1 MKITFIR
8 PNLSDTRSPDAWS
21 PLAFAILAGLTPSDI
36 ELDFF
41 DEHLEPIPQKHDTD
55 LVALTVSTYTAKR
68 AYQIANEF
76 RKQGVPVVMG
86 GYHPTFLPDEALV
99 YADAVV
105 VGEAEGVWRQLVLD
119 AQNGQ
124 LQRVYRMDN
133 KPSLEGLKFDHS
145 IFDDKRNRSF
155 VPVQFGRGCRFACD
169 YCAGHAFYG
178 SRVRQR
184 PVSEV
189 VAEIKSLDKKYIIF
203 IDDNL
208 FVDVSKTEELLQ
220 ALIPLRIHWGSAVTL
235 DIVNNTRILD
245 LMVKSGCLA
254 VTIGFESLNHQILQQ
269 MNKGWNLKYGD
280 YSTVIKKIHDR
291 GIMVLPTFL
300 FGYDHETTDAFEV
313 TAEFAIRSKV
323 VQASFFTLT
332 PMPGSKLYSRLLSEN
347 RLIYTRW
354 WLDPSYR
361 FGQATYYPR
370 GMEPSELS
378 DGCRKAWKKFYSYR
392 SIIRRAFDPAANS
405 RNLRN
410 FGLALALNLVVKH
423 ELPSHIGQKLGSEAI
438 LEPQLQNVPLETV

>member
-8 PNLSDTRSPDAWS
+8 PSLSNMRSPDAWR

-41 DEHLEPIPQKHDTD
+41 DEHLEAIPQKHDTD
-55 LVALTVSTYTAKR
+55 LVALTVTTYTAKR
-68 AYQIANEF
+68 AYQIASDF
-76 RKQGVPVVMG
+76 RQRGVPVVMG

-105 VGEAEGVWRQLVLD
+105 IGEAEGVWRQLVED
-119 AQNGQ
+119 ARKGK
-124 LQRVYRMDN
+124 LQQVYRMEN
-133 KPSLEGLKFDHS
+133 KPSLDGLNFDHS
-145 IFDDKRNRSF
+145 IFDGKHYRSF
-155 VPVQFGRGCRFACD
+155 VPVQFGRGCRFNCD
-169 YCAGHAFYG
+169 YCVGHAFYG
-178 SRVRQR
+178 SHVRHR

-189 VAEIKSLDKKYIIF
+189 VAEIESLNNKFIIF

-208 FVDVSKTEELLQ
+208 FVNVSKTEELLK
-220 ALIPLRIHWGSAVTL
+220 ALIPLKIHWGSAVTL

-254 VTIGFESLNHQILQQ
+254 VTIGFESLNRQILQQ

-280 YSTVIKKIHDR
+280 YSTVIRKLHDR

-300 FGYDHETTDAFEV
+300 FGYDHETPDAFET

-332 PMPGSKLYSRLLSEN
+332 PMPGSKLYSRLKSEN

-354 WLDPSYR
+354 WLDPNYR
-361 FGQATYYPR
+361 FGQAAYYPR
-370 GMEPSELS
+370 GMEPYELS
-378 DGCRKAWKKFYSYR
+378 EGCKKARKIFYSYR
-392 SIIRRAFDPAANS
+392 SIIRRISNPAANA

-410 FGLALALNLVVKH
+410 FGLALALNLIIKH
-423 ELPSHIGQKLGSEAI
+423 EIPSHIGQKLGSEAI
-438 LEPQLQNVPLETV
+438 LEPQLQDVPLEAE